1 METGPA
7 TGAAEAVTEAA
18 PEDYE
23 SLRSLLLSRRE
34 AMPKRLKQL
43 AAFAVE
49 HPEEVAFGTVA
60 GIAEHAGVQPS
71 TLVRF
76 AKSLGYDGFSHLQ
89 QVFRDRLR
97 ERFPDYRERLG
108 GLRDQEGHHIH
119 AASLLEGFAGAAA
132 VSLERM
138 RESVRPE
145 ELSRAIETLAKADTI
160 YLLAARRVFPVAA
173 YCAYAFGKLGVRAI
187 LIDHIA
193 QLGPEQMATATERDA
208 VLAISFTP
216 YAPITAD
223 LAAVAARR
231 DIPVVAITDSAF
243 SPLVTSAD
251 VWLEVAEADFSA
263 FRSLSASFALAMAL
277 AVGTAEKRAKG

>member
-1 METGPA
+1 METGKSI
-7 TGAAEAVTEAA
+7 AVTESAGEV
-18 PEDYE
+18 PDDYE
-23 SLRSLLLSRRE
+23 GLRALLLSRRE
-34 AMPKRLKQL
+34 SMPKRLKQL
-43 AAFAVE
+43 AAFAMD
-49 HPEEVAFGTVA
+49 HPEEIAFGTVA
-60 GIAEHAGVQPS
+60 AIAEHAGVQPS

-89 QVFRDRLR
+89 QIFRDRLR
-97 ERFPDYRERLG
+97 ERFPDYRERLQV
-108 GLRDQEGHHIH
+108 LRDLEGDHVH
-119 AASLLEGFAGAAA
+119 AATLLEGFSNAAA
-132 VSLERM
+132 ISLDKM

-160 YLLAARRVFPVAA
+160 YLLGARRVFPISA

-193 QLGPEQMATATERDA
+193 QLGPEQLATASERDA

-223 LAAVAARR
+223 LAATAARR
-231 DIPVVAITDSAF
+231 NIPVVAITDSAF

-251 VWLEVAEADFSA
+251 VWIEIAEADFGA
-263 FRSLSASFALAMAL
+263 FRSLSATFALAMAL
-277 AVGTAEKRAKG
+277 AVGTAEKRAEG